1 MDWNKLFD
9 NRIENERD
17 FKLFMTDYLNGAKII
32 DKLIRMPLSNGKT
45 RLTITKD
52 DRLKFQENAKALIEG
67 FEKICRDKGINAY
80 DPHRPVI
87 VNNENGLYFFPPFAY
102 GTTKSQDKH
111 RFVRIYLGLHS
122 SKLIE
127 FLKTFDDLAKG
138 KDIFYNYKFFN
149 VKDNSCDRAV
159 IYPNNE
165 DFFKALE
172 IIDQIH
178 RTKPQLFEGAVD
190 KPFTTHLYQGIGASS
205 DLGYTLSNTMSEF
218 IDIFVSEILRQY
230 PPNENQNRDAFF
242 LDCLKKYY
250 QENKEILQKQGF
262 DDDYSVY
269 QSQLNERFDYFV
281 KNRYKL
287 GFMPFI
293 IKDNKGRVFQP
304 EISISSVQAW
314 IYPFPKATQQEIVD
328 KLCDYSLFQKMLPEI
343 IQDLPRVDP
352 DVPSKQNISF
362 LSHEIGI
369 LKQLKEKYDENIEEK
384 DIQKGSLQLNQI
396 MIY

>member
-17 FKLFMTDYLNGAKII
+17 FKLFMTDYLSGAKII
-32 DKLIRMPLSNGKT
+32 DELIRMPLSNGKT

-52 DRLKFQENAKALIEG
+52 DRLKFQEDAKALIEG
-67 FEKICRDKGINAY
+67 FEKICKDKGINAY

-122 SKLIE
+122 NKLIE

-269 QSQLNERFDYFV
+269 LPQLNERFDYFV

-304 EISISSVQAW
+304 DISISSVQAW

-384 DIQKGSLQLNQI
+384 DI
-396 MIY
+396 

>member
-52 DRLKFQENAKALIEG
+52 DRLKFQEDAKALIEG
-67 FEKICRDKGINAY
+67 FEKICKDKGINAY

-149 VKDNSCDRAV
+149 VKNNSCDRAV

-269 QSQLNERFDYFV
+269 LPQLNERFDYFV

-384 DIQKGSLQLNQI
+384 DI
-396 MIY
+396 

>member
-32 DKLIRMPLSNGKT
+32 DKLIRMPLSNGKP

-67 FEKICRDKGINAY
+67 FEKICKDKGINAY

-102 GTTKSQDKH
+102 GTTKSQDKR

-230 PPNENQNRDAFF
+230 PPNENQNRNAFF

-287 GFMPFI
+287 GYMPFI
-293 IKDNKGRVFQP
+293 IKDKMGRVFQP
-304 EISISSVQAW
+304 DISISSVQAW

-328 KLCDYSLFQKMLPEI
+328 KLCDYSLFQKMLPDI
-343 IQDLPRVDP
+343 VHDLPRTNP
-352 DVPSKQNISF
+352 DIPSKQNISF
-362 LSHEIGI
+362 LSHEMEI
-369 LKQLKEKYDENIEEK
+369 LKQLKEKYDENSDEK
-384 DIQKGSLQLNQI
+384 DI
-396 MIY
+396 

>member
-9 NRIENERD
+9 SRIENERD

-52 DRLKFQENAKALIEG
+52 DRLKFQEDAKALIEG

-304 EISISSVQAW
+304 DISISSVQAW

-384 DIQKGSLQLNQI
+384 DI
-396 MIY
+396 

>member
-9 NRIENERD
+9 NQIENERD

-32 DKLIRMPLSNGKT
+32 DKLIRMPLSNGET

-67 FEKICRDKGINAY
+67 FEKICKDKGINAY

-269 QSQLNERFDYFV
+269 LPQLNERFDYFV

-369 LKQLKEKYDENIEEK
+369 LKQLKEKYDKNIEEK
-384 DIQKGSLQLNQI
+384 DI
-396 MIY
+396 

>member
-32 DKLIRMPLSNGKT
+32 DKLIRMPLSNGET

-67 FEKICRDKGINAY
+67 FEKICKDKGINAY

-178 RTKPQLFEGAVD
+178 RTNPQLFEGAVD

-384 DIQKGSLQLNQI
+384 DI
-396 MIY
+396 

>member
-67 FEKICRDKGINAY
+67 FEKICKDKGINAY

-269 QSQLNERFDYFV
+269 LPQLNERFDYFV

-384 DIQKGSLQLNQI
+384 DI
-396 MIY
+396 

>member
-67 FEKICRDKGINAY
+67 FEKICKDKGINAY

-122 SKLIE
+122 NKLIE

-230 PPNENQNRDAFF
+230 PPNEIQNRNAFF

-304 EISISSVQAW
+304 DISISSVQAW

-384 DIQKGSLQLNQI
+384 DI
-396 MIY
+396 

>member
-67 FEKICRDKGINAY
+67 FEKICKDKGINAY

-159 IYPNNE
+159 IYPNND

-178 RTKPQLFEGAVD
+178 RIKPQLFEGAVD

-230 PPNENQNRDAFF
+230 PPNEIQNRNAFF

-262 DDDYSVY
+262 DDDYDVY
-269 QSQLNERFDYFV
+269 LPQLNERFDYFV

-287 GFMPFI
+287 GYMPFI

-304 EISISSVQAW
+304 DISISSVQAW

-384 DIQKGSLQLNQI
+384 DI
-396 MIY
+396 

>member
-67 FEKICRDKGINAY
+67 FEKICKDKGINAY

-262 DDDYSVY
+262 DDDYDVY
-269 QSQLNERFDYFV
+269 LPQLNERFDYFV

-287 GFMPFI
+287 GYMPFI

-304 EISISSVQAW
+304 DISISSVQAW

-384 DIQKGSLQLNQI
+384 DI
-396 MIY
+396 

>member
-67 FEKICRDKGINAY
+67 FEKICKDKGINAY

-369 LKQLKEKYDENIEEK
+369 LKQLKEKYDENIEEN
-384 DIQKGSLQLNQI
+384 DI
-396 MIY
+396 

>member
-32 DKLIRMPLSNGKT
+32 DKLIRMPLSNGET

-52 DRLKFQENAKALIEG
+52 DRLKFQEDAKALIEG

-304 EISISSVQAW
+304 DISISSVQAW

-384 DIQKGSLQLNQI
+384 DI
-396 MIY
+396 

>member
-67 FEKICRDKGINAY
+67 FEKICKDKGINAY

-384 DIQKGSLQLNQI
+384 DI
-396 MIY
+396 

>member
-52 DRLKFQENAKALIEG
+52 DRLKFQENAKALIED
-67 FEKICRDKGINAY
+67 FEKICKDKGINAY

-384 DIQKGSLQLNQI
+384 DI
-396 MIY
+396 

>member
-67 FEKICRDKGINAY
+67 FEKICKDKGINAY

-262 DDDYSVY
+262 DDDYDVY
-269 QSQLNERFDYFV
+269 LPQLNERFDYFV

-384 DIQKGSLQLNQI
+384 DI
-396 MIY
+396 

>member
-52 DRLKFQENAKALIEG
+52 DRLKFQENAKALIED
-67 FEKICRDKGINAY
+67 FEKICKDKGINAY

-178 RTKPQLFEGAVD
+178 RTNPQLFEGAVD

-384 DIQKGSLQLNQI
+384 DI
-396 MIY
+396 

>member
-67 FEKICRDKGINAY
+67 FEKICKDKGINAY

-122 SKLIE
+122 NKLIE

-384 DIQKGSLQLNQI
+384 DI
-396 MIY
+396 

>member
-32 DKLIRMPLSNGKT
+32 DKLIRMPLSNGET

-67 FEKICRDKGINAY
+67 FEKICKDKGINAY

-304 EISISSVQAW
+304 DISISSVQAW

-384 DIQKGSLQLNQI
+384 DI
-396 MIY
+396 

>member
-1 MDWNKLFD
+1 
-9 NRIENERD
+9 
-17 FKLFMTDYLNGAKII
+17 
-32 DKLIRMPLSNGKT
+32 
-45 RLTITKD
+45 
-52 DRLKFQENAKALIEG
+52 
-67 FEKICRDKGINAY
+67 
-80 DPHRPVI
+80 
-87 VNNENGLYFFPPFAY
+87 
-102 GTTKSQDKH
+102 
-111 RFVRIYLGLHS
+111 
-122 SKLIE
+122 
-127 FLKTFDDLAKG
+127 
-138 KDIFYNYKFFN
+138 
-149 VKDNSCDRAV
+149 
-159 IYPNNE
+159 
-165 DFFKALE
+165 
-172 IIDQIH
+172 
-178 RTKPQLFEGAVD
+178 
-190 KPFTTHLYQGIGASS
+190 
-205 DLGYTLSNTMSEF
+205 MSEF

-242 LDCLKKYY
+242 LDYLKKYY

-384 DIQKGSLQLNQI
+384 DI
-396 MIY
+396 

>member
-52 DRLKFQENAKALIEG
+52 DRLKFQENAKALIED
-67 FEKICRDKGINAY
+67 FEKICKDKGINAY

-178 RTKPQLFEGAVD
+178 RTNPQLFEGAVD

-269 QSQLNERFDYFV
+269 LPQLNERFDYFV

-293 IKDNKGRVFQP
+293 IKDNTGRVFQP

-384 DIQKGSLQLNQI
+384 DI
-396 MIY
+396 

>member
-67 FEKICRDKGINAY
+67 FEKICKDKGINAY

-178 RTKPQLFEGAVD
+178 RTNPQLFEGAVD

-304 EISISSVQAW
+304 DISISSVQAW

-384 DIQKGSLQLNQI
+384 DI
-396 MIY
+396 

>member
-52 DRLKFQENAKALIEG
+52 DRLKFQENAKALIED
-67 FEKICRDKGINAY
+67 FEKICKDKGINAY

-269 QSQLNERFDYFV
+269 LPQLNERFDYFV

-287 GFMPFI
+287 GYMPFI
-293 IKDNKGRVFQP
+293 IKDKKGCVFQP
-304 EISISSVQAW
+304 DISISSVQAW

-384 DIQKGSLQLNQI
+384 DI
-396 MIY
+396 

>member
-52 DRLKFQENAKALIEG
+52 DRLKFQEDAKALIEG
-67 FEKICRDKGINAY
+67 FEKICKDKGINAY

-122 SKLIE
+122 NKLIE

-384 DIQKGSLQLNQI
+384 DI
-396 MIY
+396 

>member
-17 FKLFMTDYLNGAKII
+17 FKLFMTDYLNGDKII

-52 DRLKFQENAKALIEG
+52 DRLKFQEDAKALIEG
-67 FEKICRDKGINAY
+67 FEKICKDKGINAY

-369 LKQLKEKYDENIEEK
+369 LKQLKEKYDENIEEN
-384 DIQKGSLQLNQI
+384 DI
-396 MIY
+396 

>member
-32 DKLIRMPLSNGKT
+32 DKLIRMPLSNGKP

-52 DRLKFQENAKALIEG
+52 DRLKFQEDAKALIEG
-67 FEKICRDKGINAY
+67 FEKICKDKGINAY
-80 DPHRPVI
+80 APHRPAI

-304 EISISSVQAW
+304 DISISSVQAW

-384 DIQKGSLQLNQI
+384 DI
-396 MIY
+396 

>member
-67 FEKICRDKGINAY
+67 FEKICKDKGINAY

-122 SKLIE
+122 NKLIE

-352 DVPSKQNISF
+352 DVPSKQNISL

-384 DIQKGSLQLNQI
+384 DI
-396 MIY
+396 

>member
-32 DKLIRMPLSNGKT
+32 DKLIRMPLSNGKP

-52 DRLKFQENAKALIEG
+52 DRLKFQEDAKALIEG
-67 FEKICRDKGINAY
+67 FEKICKDKGINAY

-242 LDCLKKYY
+242 LY
-250 QENKEILQKQGF
+250 
-262 DDDYSVY
+262 
-269 QSQLNERFDYFV
+269 
-281 KNRYKL
+281 
-287 GFMPFI
+287 
-293 IKDNKGRVFQP
+293 
-304 EISISSVQAW
+304 
-314 IYPFPKATQQEIVD
+314 
-328 KLCDYSLFQKMLPEI
+328 
-343 IQDLPRVDP
+343 
-352 DVPSKQNISF
+352 
-362 LSHEIGI
+362 
-369 LKQLKEKYDENIEEK
+369 
-384 DIQKGSLQLNQI
+384 
-396 MIY
+396 

>member
-32 DKLIRMPLSNGKT
+32 DKLIRMPLSNGKI

-52 DRLKFQENAKALIEG
+52 DRLKFQEDAKALIEG
-67 FEKICRDKGINAY
+67 FEKICKDKGINAY

-384 DIQKGSLQLNQI
+384 DI
-396 MIY
+396 